1 MAGAL
6 KAPAR
11 LAPLRA
17 RCSRS
22 AVEQQARCSPP
33 CCVHRR
39 PQRRTGA
46 TGASEPCAGQSRSR
60 AITCMRVRLRVLACW
75 PKQAGRTQCDA
86 HNQII
91 DDHQCRRAA
100 HPAKARGW
108 KKAQHGSS
116 SAHAHA
122 HATAMRLAILS
133 PSPVFDGLMSTRT
146 LEPHVRGGSGEAAVT
161 VRPDA
166 RSAPPHPCRLRAR
179 LECPGGQCRMREA
192 HDDR

>member
-1 MAGAL
+1 MAGAR

-11 LAPLRA
+11 LPPLRA

-122 HATAMRLAILS
+122 HATARRLAILS
-133 PSPVFDGLMSTRT
+133 P
-146 LEPHVRGGSGEAAVT
+146 VRFRRADVDINTNSRSARARPVT